1 MQIKTDVEVYLD
13 IIRVLSKDQEANISN
28 ISEVNIK

>member
-1 MQIKTDVEVYLD
+1 MQIKTDVEVYLY